1 MALFKKNFLHE
12 KYDINFL
19 ICELQNITSTD
30 YIKALYDDTI
40 TKINNFIEKKDY
52 NSALRFVNF
61 KGRLTKDLARKIIVD
76 KYENRILDLIKKDVA
91 LQKYI
96 LQTTTI
102 CLWLIS
108 LTASKELS
116 ILLLKL
122 YNDGAIGISSSNLGL
137 RVRKL
142 D

>member
-122 YNDGAIGISSSNLGL
+122 YNDGAIGISAFFLGL
-137 RVRKL
+137 LVR
-142 D
+142 

>member
-76 KYENRILDLIKKDVA
+76 KYENRILDLIKKDLD

-96 LQTTTI
+96 LQTYF
-102 CLWLIS
+102 S
-108 LTASKELS
+108 
-116 ILLLKL
+116 
-122 YNDGAIGISSSNLGL
+122 D
-137 RVRKL
+137 L
-142 D
+142 DF